1 MKKDKDLID
10 QLRYLQIRKED
21 STKDKNNKIQ
31 WEWEIYLP
39 YMMILKNIKV

>member
-1 MKKDKDLID
+1 MGLIE

-31 WEWEIYLP
+31 WDWELHQP